1 MVTVEVARVL
11 ERALIQKVVDHKMLY
26 KLHLQVGV
34 AALVA
39 VAVEET
45 VGIIT
50 DHKRVS
56 DFECVEEKNDK
67 EKRGDFT
74 GCGDLKYTPEN
85 MVNK

>member
-1 MVTVEVARVL
+1 MVVAVEVARVL
-11 ERALIQKVVDHKMLY
+11 KGALIQEVVDHKMLH

-45 VGIIT
+45 TGIIT

-56 DFECVEEKNDK
+56 DFECEEEKNDK
-67 EKRGDFT
+67 DKRGVLQAMET
-74 GCGDLKYTPEN
+74 
-85 MVNK
+85 